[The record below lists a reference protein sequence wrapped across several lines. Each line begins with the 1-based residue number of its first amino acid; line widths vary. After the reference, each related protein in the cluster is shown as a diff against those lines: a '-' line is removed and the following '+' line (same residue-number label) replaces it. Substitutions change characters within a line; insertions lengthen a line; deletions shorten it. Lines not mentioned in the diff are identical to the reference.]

1 MPRVFPDHR
10 VTSAVAIRDFSSSLK
25 ILFKNRKDF
34 FKPERATICK
44 LFDLDSDDEE
54 DKNLLQ
60 AEKNA
65 NHNCKEENFKSF

>member
-1 MPRVFPDHR
+1 M
-10 VTSAVAIRDFSSSLK
+10 
-25 ILFKNRKDF
+25 
-34 FKPERATICK
+34 PERATICK

-65 NHNCKEENFKSF
+65 KHNCKEENFKSF